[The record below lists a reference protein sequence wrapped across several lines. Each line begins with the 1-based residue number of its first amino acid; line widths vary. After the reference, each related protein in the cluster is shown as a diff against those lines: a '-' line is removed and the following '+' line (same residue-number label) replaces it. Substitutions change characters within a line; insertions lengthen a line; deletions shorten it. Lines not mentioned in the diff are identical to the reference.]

1 MLLRL
6 LPANLNLLTLLQ
18 DDRPVLRLILDIGVL
33 VEIPNSAPC
42 RGRHLL
48 EVRERASELWPGVR
62 MKFAHNFRSAREN
75 LFCTLQN
82 TNFRPLRIDFYAPRS
97 RQPVVDR
104 IDFARHRVR
113 PSLALGASLC
123 AVVFKNDKLSMKLQA
138 DAQNLNNRLNV
149 INFGGLFSGNAIAP
163 PRSYALRLQTTF

>member
-97 RQPVVDR
+97 RQPVLRKITIESDR
-104 IDFARHRVR
+104 RHSNFVGLMGGRKLHARSGERGLRIAATTEQYRLPDFV
-113 PSLALGASLC
+113 
-123 AVVFKNDKLSMKLQA
+123 
-138 DAQNLNNRLNV
+138 
-149 INFGGLFSGNAIAP
+149 
-163 PRSYALRLQTTF
+163 